1 MLPVPDPI
9 RQIGI
14 IGREIYMA
22 YREMATREDAQ
33 TARELFNAC
42 VRAGEVLY
50 KPFDDTEAFEAFFL
64 RRPKEEATVV
74 NLLWDD
80 GSAFA
85 SGCHVEATG
94 KCYITFVAVSPDK
107 RRQGRGRE
115 ILAGLERRLKE
126 LSHGSAAAC
135 EIIFFNPMNLAWFLP
150 GTAGHDHPNAPGV
163 DVSGGAYLFFKN
175 CGYRD
180 YVYQNSYHIELT
192 DYSFP
197 EDIRQRIAALKEKGI
212 EITLYDSAVH
222 TGLEE
227 LMENLGNAIWT
238 RDILGNAALPGGGN
252 PLLIVNREGRAMGF
266 AGPLSVQES
275 GRGYFSGIAVHSDCR
290 GNGAGKVLFSSLC
303 GSLRDMGAR
312 FMTLFTGETNPARNI
327 YEAAGFHIVRTW
339 ADMKKAI

>member
-1 MLPVPDPI
+1 
-9 RQIGI
+9 
-14 IGREIYMA
+14 MA
-22 YREMATREDAQ
+22 YREIAAREDAQ

-50 KPFDDTEAFEAFFL
+50 KPFDDIEAFEAFFL

-74 NLLWDD
+74 NLLWED

-135 EIIFFNPMNLAWFLP
+135 EIIFFNPMNLSWFLP

-192 DYSFP
+192 EYSFP
-197 EDIRQRIAALKEKGI
+197 EDIRQRISALKEKGI
-212 EITLYDSAVH
+212 EITLYDSAAH

-227 LMENLGNAIWT
+227 LMENLGNATWT

-266 AGPLSVQES
+266 AGPMSVQES

-290 GNGAGKVLFSSLC
+290 GMGAGKVLFSSLC